1 MENLTHQGYRMGP
14 RAQLDEPHLKLMMKS
29 IAKFHAMSYILK
41 IQNKGKLELRNS
53 FQPFPFFEEH
63 KNMHD
68 VFYDI
73 ALERLYN
80 HVASTP
86 QDKDFLA
93 AVTSLHQKYIDKP
106 SKLME
111 DFLKPN
117 EPFDVIIHGDYNR
130 NNVMFQYESSEGF
143 DNPLDVKAF
152 DYQLAKYA
160 SPVLDLSFFMFM
172 NIGADEIELIW
183 DDLLQLYHQTLMEVL
198 TTVLKCEKIDE
209 RLLPYSFEKFL
220 DHFANYALY
229 GCMVAAWFLP
239 IMLCDLERC
248 GAIEAEFEKDSFSQ
262 ELKDVTLP
270 AGGIEAIER
279 VTAVTKHAF
288 NRGYFKRIIE

>member
-1 MENLTHQGYRMGP
+1 MGP
-14 RAQLDEPHLKLMMKS
+14 RAQLDLSHLKLMIKS
-29 IAKFHAMSYILK
+29 IAKFHAMSYVLK
-41 IQNKGKLELRNS
+41 IQNMDKLEELTKS
-53 FQPFPFFEEH
+53 FQPFPFYEEH
-63 KNMHD
+63 KNMYD
-68 VFYDI
+68 VFYEI
-73 ALERLYN
+73 ALERLSN
-80 HVASTP
+80 HVITKP
-86 QDKDFLA
+86 QDEDFKA
-93 AVTSLHQKYIDKP
+93 AVISLARKYIDKP

-111 DFLKPN
+111 EFLKPDAS
-117 EPFDVIIHGDYNR
+117 FDVIIHGDYNR
-130 NNVMFQYESSEGF
+130 NNVMFQYESLDGF
-143 DNPLDVKAF
+143 KNPQNVKAF

-172 NIGADEIELIW
+172 NIEADMIDIIW
-183 DDLLQLYHQTLMEVL
+183 DELLQLYHQTLMELL
-198 TTVLKCEKIDE
+198 TSVLKCNESDT
-209 RLLPYSFEKFL
+209 RLLSYSFEKFQ

-248 GAIEAEFEKDSFSQ
+248 RAIEAAFEKDSFSQ

-288 NRGYFKRIIE
+288 NRGYFKRIID

>member
-1 MENLTHQGYRMGP
+1 MENLSNQGYRMAP
-14 RAQLDEPHLKLMMKS
+14 RAQLDESHLKLMIKS
-29 IAKFHAMSYILK
+29 IANFHAMSYALK
-41 IQNKGKLELRNS
+41 IQNKEKLEELTNS
-53 FQPFPFFEEH
+53 FQSFPFYEEH

-73 ALERLYN
+73 ALERLFN
-80 HVASTP
+80 HVTTTS

-93 AVTSLHQKYIDKP
+93 AVTSLTRKYIKKP

-111 DFLKPN
+111 EFLEPN

-130 NNVMFQYESSEGF
+130 NNVMFQYASSDGF

-172 NIGADEIELIW
+172 NIGADQIDLMW
-183 DDLLQLYHQTLMEVL
+183 DDLLQLYHETLMELL
-198 TTVLKCEKIDE
+198 TSVLKCDKFDE
-209 RLLPYSFEKFL
+209 RLLPFSYEKFL

-248 GAIEAEFEKDSFSQ
+248 RAIEAAFEIDSFSQ

-288 NRGYFKRIIE
+288 NRGYLAK